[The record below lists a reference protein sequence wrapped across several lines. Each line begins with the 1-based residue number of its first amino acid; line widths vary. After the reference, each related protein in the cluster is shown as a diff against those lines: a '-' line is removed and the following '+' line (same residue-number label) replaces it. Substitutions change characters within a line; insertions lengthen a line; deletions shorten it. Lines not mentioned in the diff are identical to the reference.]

1 MRVGSAGV
9 LGIAVALLSPAAVE
23 ARSAP
28 PPDVAVA
35 ACPAGAAPA
44 ALHVARGAQGQW
56 RLKPFGVR
64 LDASGLSVEADGR
77 TLWSSARGG
86 FVAGGA
92 GDPGI
97 TDGGGGFYR
106 MRSTFTRCWR
116 RQSVTAATRRGSEL
130 TLRGRLAGAR
140 RGALD
145 YRVDLSP
152 ASARRLRLRVSLSG
166 AGANAL
172 VLSGASTA
180 DEAVHGF
187 GLQTRWNLKHRV
199 VPVLTREQGVGRGDP
214 LITEAQN
221 ALTPP
226 QGGDE
231 ASTYAVVPQYL
242 TSRNRGLFL
251 TDSQYGA
258 FDLRP
263 QRAIRAQLWSR
274 ELHAQIL
281 RGDSPGALIRAYTEF
296 AGRMRPLPS
305 WVDRGAIVG
314 IQGGTHVV
322 LQRVAAL
329 RAAGVP
335 LAGVWLQD
343 WVGQRVTSFGSRLLW
358 NWTLNTARYPGWDQM
373 VADFR
378 RQGIHVMTYIN
389 PMLADAAGIP
399 GPQRNL
405 YAEALAKGLVIRTQT
420 GAPYIVDQGGFS
432 AALIDLTSP
441 AASAWTRGVLRDM
454 AVKFGASGWMADF
467 AEQTPFA
474 GRFANGAA
482 GAAEHNRFPDRWAEV
497 QADALRHLP
506 DVVDFHRAAFT
517 RSPRWARL
525 FWMGDQTVNW
535 SERDGMRSALTG
547 MLSGGMSG
555 FALNHSDTGGYT
567 TLVEP
572 PVQRSAE
579 LLERWSE
586 MNAFGGAMFRT
597 HEGNR
602 PQLNVQPYSSPEVA
616 RAFGRWARVFH
627 ALAPYRHGLERE
639 ARDTGMPIVRPL
651 WLSDPH
657 LQDVTAAFTLGPDV
671 LVAPAFAPGAAR
683 TTVPL
688 PRGRWTHV
696 WSTRDYEGGRI
707 VTVDSPLG
715 PPAVFVRSGSSL
727 GHVIRTAAT
736 GPAASSR

>member
-1 MRVGSAGV
+1 MLV
-9 LGIAVALLSPAAVE
+9 IAVALALPSG
-23 ARSAP
+23 ARAQAPP
-28 PPDVAVA
+28 PPDVPVAV
-35 ACPAGAAPA
+35 CPAGAASA
-44 ALHVARGAQGQW
+44 ALRVAHGAMGRW
-56 RLKPFGVR
+56 RLGPFAVR
-64 LDASGLSVEADGR
+64 LTATELSVGADGR

-86 FVAGGA
+86 FVAAGA

-97 TDGGGGFYR
+97 VDGGGGFYR
-106 MRSTFTRCWR
+106 VRSSFAHCWR
-116 RQSVTAATRRGSEL
+116 RQVVTGVARRGRAL

-140 RGALD
+140 PGPLEYTVTLA
-145 YRVDLSP
+145 P
-152 ASARRLRLRVSLSG
+152 ASALRLRLTVRLRG
-166 AGANAL
+166 ARANAL
-172 VLSGASTA
+172 VLSGASTPG
-180 DEAVHGF
+180 EAVHGF
-187 GLQTRWNLKHRV
+187 GVQTRWNLKHHV

-214 LITEAQN
+214 LITPAQN

-251 TDSQYGA
+251 TDSEYGA

-263 QRAIRAQLWSR
+263 ARAIRAQLWAR
-274 ELHAQIL
+274 ALHAQIL
-281 RGDSPGALIRAYTEF
+281 RGDSPAALIRAYTQY

-314 IQGGTHVV
+314 IQGGTDVV
-322 LQRVAAL
+322 RQRVAVLQAS
-329 RAAGVP
+329 GVP

-373 VADFR
+373 VADLR
-378 RQGIHVMTYIN
+378 RQGIRVMTYIN

-405 YAEALAKGLVIRTQT
+405 YAEALARGLVIRRPD

-441 AASAWTRGVLRDM
+441 AARAWTRGVLRDM

-467 AEQTPFA
+467 AEQTPFG
-474 GRFANGAA
+474 GRFANGAS
-482 GAAEHNRFPDRWAEV
+482 GAIEHNRFPDRWSEI
-497 QADALRHLP
+497 QASALARLP

-517 RSPRWARL
+517 KSPRWARL

-535 SERDGMRSALTG
+535 SQRDGMRSALSG

-567 TLVEP
+567 TLIDP

-616 RAFGRWARVFH
+616 RAFARWARVFR
-627 ALAPYRHGLERE
+627 ALAPYRRRLERQ
-639 ARDTGMPIVRPL
+639 ARQTGMPIVRPL
-651 WLSDPH
+651 WLSDAR
-657 LQDVTAAFTLGPDV
+657 LDAVNDAFTLGSDV

-683 TTVPL
+683 TTVPF

-696 WSTRDYEGGRI
+696 WSSRVYPGGRI
-707 VTVDSPLG
+707 VEVDSPLG
-715 PPAVFVRSGSSL
+715 HPAVFVRSGSNL
-727 GHVIRTAAT
+727 ARIIRNAAKPPRTAA
-736 GPAASSR
+736 R